1 MENKLSESLVNYL
14 EIIYEEEL
22 KSSLGVQPNIIAQR
36 LKVTRA
42 AVTKA
47 TEKLASSGYL
57 KKIYYGDVNLTDE
70 GKVIAK
76 KVYEKLN
83 SICKYLINLGVEKLD
98 AEIQGRKLVG
108 VLKDEI
114 YLKIK
119 DSLKD

>member
-1 MENKLSESLVNYL
+1 MENKLSESLINYL

-36 LKVTRA
+36 LKVTKA

-57 KKIYYGDVNLTDE
+57 KKIYYGNVNLTDK
-70 GKVIAK
+70 GKEIAK